1 MSADEATLV
10 VIKPEAVQR
19 GLVGAV
25 VSRLEE
31 LRLEIIGAKM
41 VHVTRELAYEHYQA
55 LQDKP
60 FFQEL
65 LEHIQGKLHGVHAV
79 LALVLWGPDAIAR
92 VREFAGATHPERADP
107 RSIRGA
113 LGRMTTSG
121 LMENVI
127 HASSNGS
134 EAEREIKLW
143 FHPQELLRPL
153 YAARGKAVVE

>member
-1 MSADEATLV
+1 MPNEATLV

-31 LRLEIIGAKM
+31 LRLDVIGAKA
-41 VHVTRELAYEHYQA
+41 VHVTRELAEEHYKA

-79 LALVLWGPDAIAR
+79 LALVLWGPNAITR
-92 VREFAGATHPERADP
+92 VRELAGATHPEQADP
-107 RSIRGA
+107 CSIRGA
-113 LGRMTTSG
+113 LGRMTTGG
-121 LMENVI
+121 LMENII
-127 HASSNGS
+127 HASSTAS

-143 FHPQELLRPL
+143 FHPHELLRQPF
-153 YAARGKAVVE
+153 ASGREVHKT